1 MNFERIFDFFLI
13 IGAVHGFLF
22 VIGTFLSRKKV
33 ELQVYFLN
41 MFVLFLSLN
50 NFQTWLQ
57 QKQLILA
64 DFLDGH
70 FIFPWY
76 LLIVPAFYAFLVY
89 YLQIEKK
96 RWPFVR
102 ISLALFVLAIVA
114 RLIVIFLVKRELAPL
129 ALVRN
134 YNLAEDI
141 IALSYS
147 IFLYVKS
154 IRLVFKYQ
162 NLYPEILKMDNLNW
176 IKWFL
181 RLGGAVFFFWLFAVV
196 VNTMAVAQ
204 NPFYSYYPL
213 RFFSSLLI
221 YWVGYQ
227 AFFHYVVMKDRIGL
241 RAHLAKNAKAGV
253 LEYKRETEPGQRTA
267 FDTVDE
273 YVRSNERYLDSLIGL
288 NSLAEEL
295 AMGTS
300 KLSKII
306 NDHAGESFTDYINRM
321 RVAKAQDILVDPEY
335 DHYTIVS
342 IGLECGF
349 NSKSAFYV
357 SFNKIAG
364 LSPQKFRNQRRLKVS

>member
-22 VIGTFLSRKKV
+22 VVGTFLSRKKV
-33 ELQVYFLN
+33 ERQVFFLN

-57 QKQLILA
+57 QKHLFFEH
-64 DFLDGH
+64 FLDGH

-76 LLIVPAFYAFLVY
+76 LLIVPSFYAFLVY
-89 YLQIEKK
+89 YLQIESK
-96 RWPFVR
+96 RWPYVR
-102 ISLALFVLAIVA
+102 VSLAFFVLAIIA
-114 RLIVIFLVKRELAPL
+114 RLTLIFFVNKDLLPKG
-129 ALVRN
+129 LVRN

-141 IALSYS
+141 IALIYS

-162 NLYPEILKMDNLNW
+162 GLYPEILKLDNLNW

-181 RLGGAVFFFWLFAVV
+181 RLGGMVFLFWMFAVI
-196 VNTMAVAQ
+196 VNTLAVAQ

-213 RFFSSLLI
+213 RFFSSVLI

-227 AFFHYVVMKDRIGL
+227 GFFHYVVMKDRIGL
-241 RAHLAKNAKAGV
+241 RAHLAKNARLGNVTQIEEMGTDYQSTFA
-253 LEYKRETEPGQRTA
+253 
-267 FDTVDE
+267 TVDH
-273 YVRSNERYLDSLIGL
+273 YVRSKEKYLDPLLSLNG
-288 NSLAEEL
+288 LAEEL
-295 AMGTS
+295 EMGTS
-300 KLSKII
+300 KLSKTI
-306 NDHAGESFTDYINRM
+306 NDHAGDNFSDYINLM
-321 RVAKAQDILVDPEY
+321 RVGAAKKILKNPDY

-349 NSKSAFYV
+349 NSKSAFYAA
-357 SFNKIAG
+357 FKK
-364 LSPQKFRNQRRLKVS
+364 LSGMSPSKFRHASHARLS